1 MPARRA
7 SPGSPPRAGLAA
19 AQITLTS
26 DFGLRDPYVGQ
37 MKSRILQRSPDSPII
52 DLTHEITPFHPEQA
66 GYWLWCVAPQF
77 PAGTVHVAVV
87 DPGVGGE
94 RAIIVLEALGQRF
107 IAPDNGLLGMIASS
121 CEACAYAIERAAL
134 DRLGLSPASATFHG
148 RDIMAPVAAE
158 LSAWRMEA
166 HELGREHAPHAGT
179 LRMAVAGADG
189 AVRGHVAVVDR
200 YGNALTTIPGA
211 TVAALERPTVRLDG
225 RRLRLVRAYVE
236 AEIGECVALINSTGM
251 LELAA
256 GQASAARLLNIE
268 AGREVYL
275 AEER

>member
-1 MPARRA
+1 MPPRRA
-7 SPGSPPRAGLAA
+7 SPGSPSRAGFTAA
-19 AQITLTS
+19 LITLTS

-37 MKSRILQRSPDSPII
+37 MKSRILQRSPGSLII
-52 DLTHEITPFHPEQA
+52 DLTHEIPPFHPEQA

-87 DPGVGGE
+87 DPGVGGA

-107 IAPDNGLLGMIASS
+107 IAPDNGLLGMIAGNPD
-121 CEACAYAIERAAL
+121 ARAYAIEHHAL
-134 DRLGLSPASATFHG
+134 ERLGLSPASATFHG

-158 LSAWRMEA
+158 LSARRLEPQ
-166 HELGREHAPHAGT
+166 ELGREHTPLAGT
-179 LRMAVAGADG
+179 LRLAVAGADG
-189 AVRGHVAVVDR
+189 SVQGQVAVIDH

-211 TVAALERPTVRLDG
+211 TVARLRRPNVALGG
-225 RRLRLVRAYVE
+225 RRLRLVRAYVD
-236 AEIGECVALINSTGM
+236 AEIGECVALINSAGM

-256 GQASAARLLNIE
+256 GQASAARLLNI
-268 AGREVYL
+268 APGQEVYL

>member
-7 SPGSPPRAGLAA
+7 KAGSSPRAGLAA
-19 AQITLTS
+19 ALITLTS

-37 MKSRILQRSPDSPII
+37 MKSRILQRSPGSPII

-94 RAIIVLEALGQRF
+94 RAIIVLEAHGQRF
-107 IAPDNGLLGMIASS
+107 VAPDNGLLGMIA
-121 CEACAYAIERAAL
+121 AHRDARAYAIEPGAL
-134 DRLGLSPASATFHG
+134 ERLGLGPASATFHG
-148 RDIMAPVAAE
+148 RDIMAPLAAE
-158 LSAWRMEA
+158 LSARRVEA
-166 HELGREHAPHAGT
+166 RELGREHTPLAGT
-179 LRMAVAGADG
+179 LRVAVAGADG
-189 AVRGHVAVVDR
+189 SVRGQVAVIDR

-211 TVAALERPTVRLDG
+211 SVARLQRPSVRLDG
-225 RRLRLVRAYVE
+225 RQLRLVRSYVE
-236 AEIGECVALINSTGM
+236 AESGECVALINSAAM

-268 AGREVYL
+268 PGREVYL